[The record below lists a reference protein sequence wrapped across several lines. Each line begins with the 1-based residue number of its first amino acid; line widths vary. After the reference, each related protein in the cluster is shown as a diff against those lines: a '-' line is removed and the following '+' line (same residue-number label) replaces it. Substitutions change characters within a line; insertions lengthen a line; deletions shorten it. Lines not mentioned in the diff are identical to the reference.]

1 MALWARSQSRL
12 RLASVPEREPDYW
25 EEFPKAVLRQVA
37 QGRRALAGRRHD
49 RRGVRRRDVRPGRWR
64 LVADRRRG
72 SGPTRGRCWPGPGS
86 PTLDRIVPSLGYV
99 PGNVV
104 VISHKANSIKSNA
117 TAAEIRAVADWLDDI
132 TRYTITE
139 QTR

>member
-1 MALWARSQSRL
+1 MPDCCPVLGIKL
-12 RLASVPEREPDYW
+12 ERN
-25 EEFPKAVLRQVA
+25 
-37 QGRRALAGRRHD
+37 
-49 RRGVRRRDVRPGRWR
+49 RDKCG
-64 LVADRRRG
+64 
-72 SGPTRGRCWPGPGS
+72 PGPGS